1 MKKLIYLTL
10 LFSLIIINGC
20 KKEQIL
26 SDKSTVNE
34 IKDLS
39 IAKNSQ
45 NYLTVLAST
54 FDPQPFNDLSPT
66 DIQNLDESQATL
78 LLEPTVESGTVLY
91 NNLVDQVVGTQEWNT
106 LTYEEKAYILNFT
119 PQQKAMLAVLYDAA
133 NNSAGGDPRWVSCAA
148 AALGFNTAYGLFVS
162 AFKVGM
168 SAETAIAAL
177 RFVGLKYLGYIGL
190 AYAIY
195 QFIECVRS
203 SVTSPSQS
211 IVGIIPAAPLPI
223 PSTSDIFYQADYNLL
238 GQFIPHRYT
247 SIFLNS
253 LNNKYYI
260 DNGFISFVPDGY
272 YDSQSEL
279 VNNLHKYYHIVDG
292 SVIEILLVTVD
303 PNG

>member
-1 MKKLIYLTL
+1 
-10 LFSLIIINGC
+10 
-20 KKEQIL
+20 
-26 SDKSTVNE
+26 
-34 IKDLS
+34 
-39 IAKNSQ
+39 
-45 NYLTVLAST
+45 
-54 FDPQPFNDLSPT
+54 
-66 DIQNLDESQATL
+66 LDQETI
-78 LLEPTVESGTVLY
+78 LY

-106 LTYEEKAYILNFT
+106 LTYEEKVYILNFT

-148 AALGFNTAYGLFVS
+148 AALGFNTAYGLFVN

-168 SAETAIAAL
+168 SAETAVAAL

-190 AYAIY
+190 AYAVY

-203 SVTSPSQS
+203 SVTSPVQS
-211 IVGIIPAAPLPI
+211 IVGILPSAPLPI

-238 GQFIPHRYT
+238 GQFIPHLYT
-247 SIFLNS
+247 SIFLNGS
-253 LNNKYYI
+253 NNKCYI
-260 DNGFISFVPDGY
+260 DNSFSSFVPDGY
-272 YDSQSEL
+272 YDSQAEV